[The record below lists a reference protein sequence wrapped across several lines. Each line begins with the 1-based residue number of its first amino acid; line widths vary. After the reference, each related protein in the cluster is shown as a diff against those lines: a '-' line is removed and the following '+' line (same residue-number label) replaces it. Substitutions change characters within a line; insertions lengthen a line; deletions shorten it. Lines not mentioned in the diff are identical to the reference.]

1 MQFIGLN
8 LRWEVINFF
17 LHFMLEH
24 RELNEWYGMNSKGN
38 EGKQVSS
45 KGVRK
50 RQKGG
55 AKDRKIKEVPGSGRN
70 ALWGKC

>member
-1 MQFIGLN
+1 
-8 LRWEVINFF
+8 
-17 LHFMLEH
+17 
-24 RELNEWYGMNSKGN
+24 MNSKGN

-70 ALWGKC
+70 AL